1 MKKEINREKISQ
13 RSVGLKSRQWEF
25 LSANPDINLDEFVRQ
40 KLEEEIIKR
49 AQFKFLAYKKI
60 EE

>member
-13 RSVGLKSRQWEF
+13 RSVGLKFRHWEF
-25 LSANPDINLDEFVRQ
+25 LSENPDINLDEFIRLKV
-40 KLEEEIIKR
+40 EEEIIKR
-49 AQFKFLAYKKI
+49 GQFKFLSYKKI